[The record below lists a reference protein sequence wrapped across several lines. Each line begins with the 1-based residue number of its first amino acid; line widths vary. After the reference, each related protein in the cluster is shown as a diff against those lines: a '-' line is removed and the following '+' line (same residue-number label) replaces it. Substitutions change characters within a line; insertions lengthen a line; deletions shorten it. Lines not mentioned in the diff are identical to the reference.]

1 MDTVFLAHVSVFAL
15 SALACFAAVPRAM
28 DVGHPETR
36 EGLVGLLLT
45 VAVWSS
51 GYVGYLVA
59 PGESLKLAFYIV
71 GSSSR
76 CSRSARGST
85 SVPLTPAAPRV
96 THPTGGLS
104 SACSRR

>member
-1 MDTVFLAHVSVFAL
+1 VLWTSDT
-15 SALACFAAVPRAM
+15 
-28 DVGHPETR
+28 PETR

-71 GSSSR
+71 GFVFALLAVGAWLYF
-76 CSRSARGST
+76 CAR
-85 SVPLTPAAPRV
+85 LPAAPRV

>member
-1 MDTVFLAHVSVFAL
+1 
-15 SALACFAAVPRAM
+15 M

-71 GSSSR
+71 GFVFALLAVGAWLYF
-76 CSRSARGST
+76 CAAYTGRS
-85 SVPLTPAAPRV
+85 RV